1 MNNTRHQS
9 LFFVSLPDLQ
19 KLCTTTVTIS
29 SQIPEAEARTTQIKM
44 CRQLLFLHEDILSAP
59 VIGTLHQISV
69 VVAITFYKS
78 GICQAYIERQGAT
91 VSAERCHS
99 S

>member
-9 LFFVSLPDLQ
+9 LFFVSLPELQ
-19 KLCTTTVTIS
+19 KLCATTVTLS
-29 SQIPEAEARTTQIKM
+29 SQIPETEARSTQIKI
-44 CRQLLFLHEDILSAP
+44 CRQLLFLHQDVLSAP
-59 VIGTLHQISV
+59 VLGTPNQISIV
-69 VVAITFYKS
+69 MAIPFYKS
-78 GICQAYIERQGAT
+78 GICQAYIEKQGAT